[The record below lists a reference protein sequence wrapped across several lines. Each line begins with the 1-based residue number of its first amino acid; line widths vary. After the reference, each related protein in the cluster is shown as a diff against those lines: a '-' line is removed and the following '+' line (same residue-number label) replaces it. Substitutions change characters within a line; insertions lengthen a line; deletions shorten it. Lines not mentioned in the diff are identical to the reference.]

1 MTSPAFL
8 VGRAL
13 SLADRLHLEY
23 CRHVRNNSIPPQLVG
38 NALMT
43 TAQEE
48 PIKALSM
55 LWGRI
60 KPYHAW
66 AQTLKEGDSVGL
78 IKYFLKHLGEVAD
91 QLKDVTLPQICTDA
105 DKAQM
110 LLGYLARI
118 KSDEN

>member
-1 MTSPAFL
+1 
-8 VGRAL
+8 
-13 SLADRLHLEY
+13 
-23 CRHVRNNSIPPQLVG
+23 
-38 NALMT
+38 
-43 TAQEE
+43 
-48 PIKALSM
+48 M

-66 AQTLKEGDSVGL
+66 AQTLREGNSIGL

-91 QLKDVTLPQICTDA
+91 QLKDVQLPQICTDA